1 MVGVMPNTVCMEA
14 PTMKLNASAAKMC
27 EDIMRRTH
35 ALGIAVH
42 DDGVSVPLIDCGI
55 NVPGS
60 LAAGILV
67 SEICMAGQGKVEI
80 VPITDFLGA
89 GPAISV
95 WTDQPVAG
103 CMAAQ
108 YAGWQVLH
116 DDFHA
121 MGSGPMRAA
130 AGKEE
135 LFQKI
140 GYTENPTVAVGVL
153 ETRKFPPPAVG
164 ENLARACDVEH
175 RRLTLLLAPTASLVG
190 TIQVVS
196 RSVETAM
203 HKLYELGFDLSKVCS
218 GYGIAPLPP
227 VAENDLAAIGR
238 TNDAI
243 LYGGRVTLWVTA
255 DDDELAELVPQVPSS
270 ASPQFGKPFAELFK
284 ENGNDFYAIDP
295 NLFSPAWVRINNLTT
310 GRCYDAGRLD
320 PDILRRS
327 FTD

>member
-1 MVGVMPNTVCMEA
+1 MTSTTFP
-14 PTMKLNASAAKMC
+14 LNKAAARLCDELIRCTDK
-27 EDIMRRTH
+27 
-35 ALGIAVH
+35 LGIAVH
-42 DDGVSVPLIDCGI
+42 DDGIHVPLVDCGI
-55 NVPGS
+55 DVTGS
-60 LAAGILV
+60 LSAGLMV
-67 SEICMAGQGKVEI
+67 SEICLAGQGQVDI
-80 VPITDFLGA
+80 VPMTEFIGG

-108 YAGWQVLH
+108 YAGWEVLH
-116 DDFHA
+116 DDFFA

-130 AGKEE
+130 AAKEE

-140 GYTENPTVAVGVL
+140 GYSENPTVAVGVL

-164 ENLARACDVEH
+164 ENLARACDLEP

-190 TIQVVS
+190 TMQIVA

-203 HKLYELGFDLSKVCS
+203 HKLYELGFDLAQVQS

-227 VAENDLAAIGR
+227 VADDDLIAIGR

-255 DDDELAELVPQVPSS
+255 DDDELNQLVPRLPSC
-270 ASPQFGKPFAELFK
+270 ASSEHGRPFAELFEK
-284 ENGNDFYAIDP
+284 KHRDFYAIDP
-295 NLFSPAWVRINNLTT
+295 HLFSPAWVRVNNLTS
-310 GRCYDAGRLD
+310 GRCFEAGRLE
-320 PDILRRS
+320 PDVLRCS
-327 FTD
+327 FAD

>member
-1 MVGVMPNTVCMEA
+1 MAWMIDTGGMEA
-14 PTMKLNASAAKMC
+14 PTMRLNASAAQMC
-27 EDIMRRTH
+27 EEMMRKTDK
-35 ALGIAVH
+35 LGIAVH

-60 LAAGILV
+60 LAAGIVV

-80 VPITDFLGA
+80 VPMTDFVGA

-95 WTDQPVAG
+95 WSDHPVAG

-116 DDFHA
+116 DDFFA

-135 LFQKI
+135 LFRKI
-140 GYTENPTVAVGVL
+140 GYTENPTMAVGVL

-164 ENLARACDVEH
+164 ENLARACDVEL
-175 RRLTLLLAPTASLVG
+175 RKLTLLLAPTASLVG
-190 TIQVVS
+190 TMQVVS
-196 RSVETAM
+196 RSIETAL
-203 HKLYELGFDLSKVCS
+203 HKLYELGFDLQQVTS

-227 VAENDLAAIGR
+227 VAGDDLAAIGR

-255 DDDELAELVPQVPSS
+255 DDDELAELIPQVPSC
-270 ASPQFGKPFAELFK
+270 ASPEHGRPFSEIFREK
-284 ENGNDFYAIDP
+284 NGDFYAIDP
-295 NLFSPAWVRINNLTT
+295 HLFSPAWIRVNNLAT
-310 GRCYDAGRLD
+310 GRCWDAGRLE
-320 PDILRRS
+320 PEILRQS
-327 FTD
+327 FSD

>member
-1 MVGVMPNTVCMEA
+1 MEA
-14 PTMKLNASAAKMC
+14 PTLKLNDSAAKLCDEM
-27 EDIMRRTH
+27 IRRTRD
-35 ALGIAVH
+35 LGVTVH
-42 DDGVSVPLIDCGI
+42 DDGINVPLIDCGI

-60 LAAGILV
+60 LAAGLIV
-67 SEICMAGQGKVEI
+67 SEICMAGQGRIEI
-80 VPITDFLGA
+80 VPMTEFIGA

-95 WTDQPVAG
+95 WTDHPVAG

-116 DDFHA
+116 DDFYA

-135 LFQKI
+135 LFRKI
-140 GYTENPTVAVGVL
+140 GYTENPTVAVGLL

-164 ENLARACDVEH
+164 ENLARACDVE
-175 RRLTLLLAPTASLVG
+175 RRKLTLLLAPTASLVG
-190 TIQVVS
+190 TMQVVS

-203 HKLYELGFDLSKVCS
+203 HKLYELGFDLAQVHS

-227 VAENDLAAIGR
+227 VAGTDLAAIGR

-255 DDDELAELVPQVPSS
+255 DDAELEGLLPMIPSC
-270 ASPQFGKPFAELFK
+270 ASPEHGRPFAELFQEK
-284 ENGNDFYAIDP
+284 GGDFYAIDP
-295 NLFSPAWVRINNLTT
+295 NLFSPAWIRINNLST
-310 GRCYDAGRLD
+310 GKCFEAGRLE
-320 PDILRRS
+320 PDVLRKS
-327 FTD
+327 FAD